1 MSLDNN
7 YFSRSVNENTP
18 GPLSKVGRGM
28 LRVVLLFGSAA
39 FALALIIIPILSE
52 QANRKAAQSV
62 LPDNVD
68 RVMTG
73 SIKRDG
79 PPCVIATNGLPADTC
94 N

>member
-7 YFSRSVNENTP
+7 YFSQSVNENTP
-18 GPLSKVGRGM
+18 GPLSKVGRSM

-39 FALALIIIPILSE
+39 LALALIIVPILNE

-62 LPDNVD
+62 LPDNID

-73 SIKRDG
+73 SIK
-79 PPCVIATNGLPADTC
+79 
-94 N
+94 